1 MGAVS
6 YPVPGPVKPN
16 QEIEISLTMK
26 APEKDCGKYC
36 AFFRFVYGD
45 NLRFGQKVWCDILVE
60 EAKEE
65 QMKQVVEISDIE
77 PKMEDEI
84 ESEQRVSSLLSA
96 N

>member
-6 YPVPGPVKPN
+6 FPVPGPVKPN

-60 EAKEE
+60 NAKEDS
-65 QMKQVVEISDIE
+65 MKESIRIFEIE
-77 PKMEDEI
+77 PKQEE
-84 ESEQRVSSLLSA
+84 